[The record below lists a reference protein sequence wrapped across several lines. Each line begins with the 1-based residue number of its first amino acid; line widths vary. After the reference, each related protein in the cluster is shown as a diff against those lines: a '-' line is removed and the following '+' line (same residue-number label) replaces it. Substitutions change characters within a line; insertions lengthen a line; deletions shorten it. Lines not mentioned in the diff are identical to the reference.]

1 MEHHGEG
8 AAVGGGGDLGRPAG
22 GARHEPH
29 PTPRRGPRGDAAG
42 AAPESRADAAS
53 ASDDAT
59 SATAG
64 VGAAPTLESG
74 RRRARETE
82 HHRAHTLHPLDHR
95 GAPVAGSGE
104 EISAV
109 AAFDGSPLEPAYRAT
124 SPEEFERAASAAA
137 DAFDAYRATDH
148 ETRAAFL
155 ERIADAIEARGAEI
169 TERGAVE
176 TGLPAARL
184 ENERGRTTGQL
195 RPLRQLRRNFSSS
208 IRARTTR

>member
-1 MEHHGEG
+1 ME
-8 AAVGGGGDLGRPAG
+8 R
-22 GARHEPH
+22 
-29 PTPRRGPRGDAAG
+29 
-42 AAPESRADAAS
+42 
-53 ASDDAT
+53 
-59 SATAG
+59 
-64 VGAAPTLESG
+64 TLSIHSII
-74 RRRARETE
+74 A
-82 HHRAHTLHPLDHR
+82 

-109 AAFDGSPLEPAYRAT
+109 AAFDGAPLEPAYRAT

-169 TERGAVE
+169 TERGVVE

-195 RPLRQLRRNFSSS
+195 RLFAAVLREGSWAVRASTAHCPTVRPRRGRTSAAASCPSARSPSSAPATS
-208 IRARTTR
+208 RSRSRPPAATPRRRSPPGAPSS